1 MKPASLKTQ
10 VSSGGVIF
18 RRSNDMV
25 EIALVAVKGGDV
37 WCLPKGLV
45 EKGETPEETAMREV
59 AEETGLRGKVIKKI
73 GDISYWYY
81 IRGENAKCR
90 KTVHFYLMEYEGG
103 STDDHSWEVD
113 KAAWF
118 IMDEALNK
126 VSYKGDRGILEKA
139 REMVLKIVTSDE

>member
-1 MKPASLKTQ
+1 MKPAYLKTQ

-81 IRGENAKCR
+81 IKGENAKCR

-103 STDDHSWEVD
+103 STDDHNWEVD

-118 IMDEALNK
+118 IMAEALNK

-139 REMVLKIVTSDE
+139 REMIG